1 MAGKIGEMLLRA
13 GLLNQV
19 QLDEALK
26 ETNGSNG
33 ILPIVLVQRGV
44 ITEDILCKFIERQA
58 RVPLVDIAEGVL
70 DSTLL
75 KLISP
80 QVANR
85 YGVIPLKK
93 VGRVLTLVM
102 SDPTDLAAIEDVKF
116 STGLE
121 VSPVCGRFSRIST
134 LLEQYYPH
142 GKELTVVGASNLEG
156 VREAELAAQSATEM
170 GVPDEF
176 SSDGIEVMGKD
187 EDEDLDLAALAQE
200 GRSAPIINLVNYLMS
215 EAVRQ
220 TASDIHMEPYEKAF
234 RIRFRVDGVLH
245 EVMSPSHRL
254 KAAII
259 SRIKIMSKMD
269 ITERRRPQDGRIKI
283 KVGDRNLDLRVSVI
297 PTLFGEKVVMRILDK
312 SALALDLSVL
322 GFGEDALKRFLEA
335 LAKPY
340 GILLVTG
347 PTGSGKTTTLYSALN
362 RLNTPDK
369 HILTVEEPVEYNL
382 RGINQV
388 QVNEEIGLTFSVALR
403 AFLRQ
408 APNILMVGEIRDVE
422 TMEIA
427 IRAALTGHL
436 VLSTIHTNDAPTT
449 VSRLI
454 DMGAPPF
461 LVSSSLALIQAQ
473 RLVRRVCKKCR
484 APATYP
490 QAMLDEMGVSPQE
503 VEGITFYKGR
513 GCQECNNTGYRG
525 RVGLYEVMLITPEIR
540 EMILHGSSSDALRN
554 KAVEQGMTTLRMD
567 AVEKIKQGVTTVE
580 EMVRETAATQSVE

>member
-1 MAGKIGEMLLRA
+1 MAGKIGEMLIRA
-13 GLLNQV
+13 GLLSQA
-19 QLDEALK
+19 QLDEAVK
-26 ETNGSNG
+26 ESNG
-33 ILPIVLVQRGV
+33 IFPLVLIQKGM
-44 ITEDILCKFIERQA
+44 ITEDVLLKFIERQA
-58 RVPLVDIAEGVL
+58 RVPMVDVTEGELESAV
-70 DSTLL
+70 L

-93 VGRVLTLVM
+93 TGRIMTLLM

-116 STGLE
+116 STGMD
-121 VSPVCGRFSRIST
+121 VSPVCGRFSRIAT
-134 LLEQYYPH
+134 LLDQYYPL
-142 GKELTVVGASNLEG
+142 GKELTVVGASDIEG
-156 VREAELAAQSATEM
+156 VKAAELTAQGASEMSASE
-170 GVPDEF
+170 EF

-187 EDEDLDLAALAQE
+187 EDEDMDLAALAQE
-200 GRSAPIINLVNYLMS
+200 GRSAPIINLVNYLMT
-215 EAVRQ
+215 EAVRR
-220 TASDIHMEPYEKAF
+220 TASDIHMEPYEKSF
-234 RIRFRVDGVLH
+234 RIRFRIDGVLH
-245 EVMSPSHRL
+245 EIMSPSFRL

-259 SRIKIMSKMD
+259 SRIKIMAKLD
-269 ITERRRPQDGRIKI
+269 ITERRRSQDGRIKI
-283 KVGDRNLDLRVSVI
+283 KVGDRSLDLRVSVI
-297 PTLFGEKVVMRILDK
+297 PTLYGEKVVMRILDK
-312 SALALDLSVL
+312 TALALDLSVL
-322 GFGEDALKRFLEA
+322 GFSEDALKRFLEA

-347 PTGSGKTTTLYSALN
+347 PTGSGKTTTLYSALS

-369 HILTVEEPVEYNL
+369 HLLTVEDPVEYNL

-388 QVNEEIGLTFSVALR
+388 QVNEEIGLTFSSALR
-403 AFLRQ
+403 SFLRQ
-408 APNILMVGEIRDVE
+408 APNVLMVGEIRDVE

-473 RLVRRVCKKCR
+473 RLVRRICKKCR
-484 APATYP
+484 APVSYS
-490 QAMLDEMGVSPQE
+490 LSLLEEMGVSPKE

-513 GCQECNNTGYRG
+513 GCQECNSTGYRG

-540 EMILHGSSSDALRN
+540 EMILQGTSSDDLRL
-554 KAVEQGMTTLRMD
+554 KAVEQGMKTLRMD
-567 AVEKIKQGVTTVE
+567 AVDKIKQGITTVE
-580 EMVRETAATQSVE
+580 EMVRETAASLTLE